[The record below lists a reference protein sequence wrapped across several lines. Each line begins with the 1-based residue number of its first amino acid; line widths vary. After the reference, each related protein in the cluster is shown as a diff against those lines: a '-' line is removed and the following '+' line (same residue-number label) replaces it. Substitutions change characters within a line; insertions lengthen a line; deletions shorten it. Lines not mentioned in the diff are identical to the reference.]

1 MAFTEV
7 DIIDDVAT
15 QKIGGAELS
24 GVPFKTTG
32 DGEDVFSNSRNH
44 DVRSGQRKRE
54 GM

>member
-24 GVPFKTTG
+24 RVPFKAGG

-44 DVRSGQRKRE
+44 DMRSGQRKRE